1 MCNLYSQLKPREAM
15 RDLFEVSDNRASTF
29 EPMPAIFPANDAPVI
44 RAAEDGDREL
54 VLSSWGFPLPMKG
67 KAPKRVTNMRDDK
80 LTSPFWADSFRRRR
94 CLVPV
99 TSFAEPKGRRPA
111 TWHWFALGD
120 ERPLFAF
127 AGVWR
132 RYQGP
137 LSADGESVSVD
148 VHAFMT
154 TTPNPLVATV
164 HPSRMPVMLTGP
176 EEWNCW
182 LNGTAEEARAL
193 VGPFPAEEMAIV
205 QSGPERRDLAA

>member
-15 RDLFEVSDNRASTF
+15 RDLFGVSDNRAAAF
-29 EPMPAIFPANDAPVI
+29 APMPAIFPANDAPVV
-44 RAAEDGDREL
+44 RATEDGDREI
-54 VLSSWGFPLPMKG
+54 VLSSWGFPLLMKG

-111 TWHWFALGD
+111 TWHWFALD
-120 ERPLFAF
+120 EDRPLFAF
-127 AGVWR
+127 AGAWR

-137 LSADGESVSVD
+137 LSAHGESVSVD

-154 TTPNPLVATV
+154 TMPNPLVATV
-164 HPSRMPVMLTGP
+164 HPSRMPVILTRP
-176 EEWNCW
+176 EDWDRW
-182 LNGTAEEARAL
+182 LNGTAEEAQAL
-193 VGPFPAEEMAIV
+193 IGPLPAEQMAIV
-205 QSGPERRDLAA
+205 QSGPERRDLA